1 MIPKVLTLTTGDQII
16 CGITEL
22 KNEQD
27 EGICFLIAHPYILQL
42 IPSDQ
47 KNEVGQ
53 PASFNVNYV
62 RWMSCSSDTQFRL
75 PYNSVMALGE
85 PEAEILETY
94 MNKFG
99 DLFNDDTNTV
109 SASDSTDSSE
119 ESGLSDS
126 GD

>member
-22 KNEQD
+22 KNEND

-62 RWMSCSSDTQFRL
+62 RWMACSSDTQFRL
-75 PYNSVMALGE
+75 PYTSVMAIGE

-94 MNKFG
+94 MSKFG
-99 DLFNDDTNTV
+99 DLFEDDNNAV
-109 SASDSTDSSE
+109 STSDSSDSSE

-126 GD
+126 